1 MRLHAQRYPSPRRP
15 IARRPTRRVPA
26 GPRYLRGAR
35 ARAPRRAGPPFF
47 LASTRHVESPSLGVE
62 IGRAVAGF
70 GALVA
75 WATVAILIAG

>member
-1 MRLHAQRYPSPRRP
+1 
-15 IARRPTRRVPA
+15 
-26 GPRYLRGAR
+26 
-35 ARAPRRAGPPFF
+35 
-47 LASTRHVESPSLGVE
+47 VESPSLGVE